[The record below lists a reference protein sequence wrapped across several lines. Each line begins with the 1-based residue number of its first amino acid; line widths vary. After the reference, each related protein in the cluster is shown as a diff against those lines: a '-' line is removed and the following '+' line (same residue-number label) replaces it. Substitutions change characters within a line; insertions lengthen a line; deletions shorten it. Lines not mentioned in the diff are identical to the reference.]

1 MKKNLFLVVLFLF
14 PIFTYGELFLE
25 ITKGSEDPYRVAMI
39 PFEGN
44 SRVSKQLND
53 IMRNDLIRTGE
64 FSILD
69 EELLLP
75 VKIINDELVFSDWKL
90 LGIDYLVTGTIANAN
105 NSLDISY
112 EIFDI
117 HKKRKVR
124 SSKVFGI
131 PNQIRQLAHY
141 TSDGIYESITGIK
154 GIAATRLLY
163 VNEVKDSR
171 FISIYKLM
179 LADSDGANEKV
190 LLSSS
195 EPIISP
201 SWSPDGKRVAY
212 VSFETGIAKVF
223 IQEIASGKREAVLS
237 QDTQISSPSWS
248 PDGKYLS
255 LTLYQDGNAE
265 IYILRLRDRTLTRMT
280 NQFAIDTE
288 SSWSPKGNKILFTSG
303 RSGSPQ
309 IYELD
314 LRKLNPKAK
323 RISFEGTYNAKAS
336 YLPNEEGVI
345 FVHRSNDGL
354 FHIALKYKRENFIRV
369 LTEAK
374 MDESPSVAPNGNMVI
389 YGIKEN
395 DLSMLAGFSLSG
407 AKFKLPAS
415 DGEVREPAWSN
426 FLLKKMI

>member
-1 MKKNLFLVVLFLF
+1 MKKNSLLIFLLLI
-14 PIFTYGELFLE
+14 PIMSYGELFLE
-25 ITKGSEDPYRVAMI
+25 ITKGSEDPYKVAII

-44 SRVSKQLND
+44 TRVSKQLNS
-53 IMRNDLIRTGE
+53 IVRNDLIRTGE

-75 VKIINDELVFSDWKL
+75 VKIINDELIYSDWKL
-90 LGIDYLVTGTIANAN
+90 LGMDYLVTGIITKAN
-105 NSLDISY
+105 NSLDINY
-112 EIFDI
+112 EIYDV

-131 PNQIRQLAHY
+131 PNQIRQLGHY

-154 GIAATRLLY
+154 GIAATRILY
-163 VNEVKDSR
+163 VNEIKDSQLTTSYR
-171 FISIYKLM
+171 LM
-179 LADSDGANEKV
+179 LADSDGANEKI

-201 SWSPDGKRVAY
+201 SWSPDGKSVAY
-212 VSFETGIAKVF
+212 VSFETGMAKVY

-237 QDTQISSPSWS
+237 KETQISSPSWS

-265 IYILRLRDRTLTRMT
+265 IYILRLRDRALTRMT

-323 RISFEGTYNAKAS
+323 RVSFEGTYNAKAS
-336 YLPNEEGVI
+336 YLPNEEGII

-354 FHIALKYKRENFIRV
+354 FHIALKYKKENFIRV

-389 YGIKEN
+389 YGIREKN
-395 DLSMLAGFSLSG
+395 LSMLAGFSLSG

-415 DGEVREPAWSN
+415 NGEVREPAWSN
-426 FLLKKMI
+426 FLR

>member
-336 YLPNEEGVI
+336 YLPNEEGII
-345 FVHRSNDGL
+345 FVHRSSDGL

-389 YGIKEN
+389 YGIKEEN
-395 DLSMLAGFSLSG
+395 LSMLAGFSLSG
-407 AKFKLPAS
+407 ARFKLPAS

-426 FLLKKMI
+426 FLR

>member
-1 MKKNLFLVVLFLF
+1 MKNLLLTIIFLMPLGCL
-14 PIFTYGELFLE
+14 GELFLE
-25 ITKGSEDPYRVAMI
+25 ITKGSEDPYRIAI
-39 PFEGN
+39 SPFDGDVRTSN
-44 SRVSKQLND
+44 QLHN
-53 IMRNDLIRTGE
+53 IIRNDLMRTGE

-75 VKIINDELVFSDWKL
+75 IKIKDDELIYSDWKL
-90 LGIDYLVTGTIANAN
+90 LGMDYLITGSIIKTK
-105 NSLDISY
+105 NSIDVNY
-112 EIFDI
+112 EIYDI
-117 HKKRKVR
+117 HKKKKVR

-141 TSDGIYESITGIK
+141 TSDGIYESISGIK
-154 GIAATRLLY
+154 GIAATKLLY
-163 VNEVKDSR
+163 VNETKNSKS
-171 FISIYKLM
+171 ISAYKLM

-190 LLSSS
+190 LLTSS

-201 SWSPDGKRVAY
+201 SWSPDGKKVAY

-223 IQEIASGKREAVLS
+223 IQDIASGKRESVLS
-237 QDTQISSPSWS
+237 KSTQISSPSWS

-265 IYILRLRDRTLTRMT
+265 IYIMRLQDRTLTRMT

-288 SSWSPKGNKILFTSG
+288 SSWSPKGNKIIFTSG

-336 YLPNEEGVI
+336 YLPKEEGII
-345 FVHRSNDGL
+345 FVHRSDDGL
-354 FHIALKYKRENFIRV
+354 FHIALKYKKENFIRV

-389 YGIKEN
+389 YGIKEKN
-395 DLSMLAGFSLSG
+395 LSMLAGFSLSG
-407 AKFKLPAS
+407 ARFKLPAS
-415 DGEVREPAWSN
+415 EGEVREPAWSN
-426 FLLKKMI
+426 FLR

>member
-1 MKKNLFLVVLFLF
+1 MKKFFLLVIFLF
-14 PIFTYGELFLE
+14 TPIFCFGELFLE
-25 ITKGSEDPYRVAMI
+25 ITKGSDDPYRVAMI
-39 PFEGN
+39 PLEGN
-44 SRVSKQLND
+44 TRISKQLNN
-53 IMRNDLIRTGE
+53 IMQNDLIRTGE
-64 FSILD
+64 FFILD

-75 VKIINDELVFSDWKL
+75 INIIDDELVYTDWKL
-90 LGIDYLVTGTIANAN
+90 LGIDYLVTGKIVKAE
-105 NSLDISY
+105 NSLDINY
-112 EIFDI
+112 EIYDI

-163 VNEVKDSR
+163 VNEIKDSKL
-171 FISIYKLM
+171 ISTYKLM
-179 LADSDGANEKV
+179 LADSDGANEKI

-201 SWSPDGKRVAY
+201 SWSPDGKKVAY

-223 IQEIASGKREAVLS
+223 IQEISSGKREAVVS
-237 QDTQISSPSWS
+237 KDTQISSPSWS

-288 SSWSPKGNKILFTSG
+288 ASWSPKGNKILFTSG

-309 IYELD
+309 IYQLD

-323 RISFEGTYNAKAS
+323 RVSFEGTYNAKAS
-336 YLPNEEGVI
+336 YLPKEEGII
-345 FVHRSNDGL
+345 FVHRSDDGL
-354 FHIALKYKRENFIRV
+354 FHIALKYKKENFIRV

-389 YGIKEN
+389 YGIKEG

-407 AKFKLPAS
+407 ARFKLPAS
-415 DGEVREPAWSN
+415 KGEVREPAWSN
-426 FLLKKMI
+426 FLR

>member
-1 MKKNLFLVVLFLF
+1 MKKNLFLVTLLLF
-14 PIFTYGELFLE
+14 PIFSYGELFLE

-90 LGIDYLVTGTIANAN
+90 LGIDYLVTGTIVNAN

-163 VNEVKDSR
+163 VNEIKDSR

-237 QDTQISSPSWS
+237 QGTQISSPSWS

-336 YLPNEEGVI
+336 YLPNEEGVV
-345 FVHRSNDGL
+345 FVHRSSDGL

-426 FLLKKMI
+426 FLR

>member
-1 MKKNLFLVVLFLF
+1 MKKNSLLIFLLLI
-14 PIFTYGELFLE
+14 PIMSYGELFLE
-25 ITKGSEDPYRVAMI
+25 ITKGSEDPYKVAII

-44 SRVSKQLND
+44 TRVSKQLNS
-53 IMRNDLIRTGE
+53 IVRNDLIRTGE

-75 VKIINDELVFSDWKL
+75 VKIINDELVYSDWKL
-90 LGIDYLVTGTIANAN
+90 LGMDYLVTGIITKAN
-105 NSLDISY
+105 NSLDINY
-112 EIFDI
+112 EIYDV

-131 PNQIRQLAHY
+131 PNQIRQLGHY

-154 GIAATRLLY
+154 GIAATRILY
-163 VNEVKDSR
+163 VNEIKDSQLTTTYR
-171 FISIYKLM
+171 LM
-179 LADSDGANEKV
+179 LADSDGANEKI

-201 SWSPDGKRVAY
+201 SWSPDGKSVAY
-212 VSFETGIAKVF
+212 VSFETGMAKVY

-237 QDTQISSPSWS
+237 QETQISSPSWS

-265 IYILRLRDRTLTRMT
+265 IYILRLRDRALTRMT

-323 RISFEGTYNAKAS
+323 RVSFEGTYNAKAS
-336 YLPNEEGVI
+336 YLPNEEGII

-354 FHIALKYKRENFIRV
+354 FHIALKYKKENFIRV

-389 YGIKEN
+389 YGIREKN
-395 DLSMLAGFSLSG
+395 LSMLAGFSLSG

-415 DGEVREPAWSN
+415 NGEVREPAWSN
-426 FLLKKMI
+426 FLR

>member
-1 MKKNLFLVVLFLF
+1 MKKNLVFVLLLLF
-14 PIFTYGELFLE
+14 PTFAHGELFLE
-25 ITKGSEDPYRVAMI
+25 ITKGSEDPYKVAMI

-44 SRVSKQLND
+44 TRVSKQLNN

-75 VKIINDELVFSDWKL
+75 LKIIDDELIFSDWKL
-90 LGIDYLVTGTIANAN
+90 LGMDYLVTGTIVNSK
-105 NSLDISY
+105 NSLDINY
-112 EIFDI
+112 EIYDI

-163 VNEVKDSR
+163 VNEIKDSQL
-171 FISIYKLM
+171 ISTYKLM
-179 LADSDGANEKV
+179 LADSDGANEKI
-190 LLSSS
+190 LLSSP

-201 SWSPDGKRVAY
+201 SWSPDGKKVAY
-212 VSFETGIAKVF
+212 VSFETGMAKVF

-237 QDTQISSPSWS
+237 KDTQISSPSWS

-336 YLPNEEGVI
+336 YLPKEEGII
-345 FVHRSNDGL
+345 FVHRSSDGL
-354 FHIALKYKRENFIRV
+354 FHIALKYKKENFIRV

-389 YGIKEN
+389 YGIREE

-415 DGEVREPAWSN
+415 NGEVREPAWSN
-426 FLLKKMI
+426 FLR

>member
-1 MKKNLFLVVLFLF
+1 MKKNLFLVVLLLF

-323 RISFEGTYNAKAS
+323 RVSFEGTYNAKAS
-336 YLPNEEGVI
+336 YLPNEEGII

-354 FHIALKYKRENFIRV
+354 FHIALKYKKENFIRV
-369 LTEAK
+369 LTDAK

-389 YGIKEN
+389 YGIREKN
-395 DLSMLAGFSLSG
+395 LSMLAGFSLSG

-415 DGEVREPAWSN
+415 NGEVREPAWSN
-426 FLLKKMI
+426 FLR

>member
-1 MKKNLFLVVLFLF
+1 MKKNLVLVTLLVI
-14 PIFTYGELFLE
+14 PILSYGELFLE
-25 ITKGSEDPYRVAMI
+25 ITKGSEDPFKVAMI

-44 SRVSKQLND
+44 SRTSKQLNN

-75 VKIINDELVFSDWKL
+75 LKMINEELVYSDWKL
-90 LGIDYLVTGTIANAN
+90 LGMDYLVTGTIIDTN
-105 NSLDISY
+105 NSLDINY
-112 EIFDI
+112 EIYDI
-117 HKKRKVR
+117 YKKKKVR

-141 TSDGIYESITGIK
+141 TSDGIYESVTGIK

-163 VNEVKDSR
+163 VNEIKDSQL
-171 FISIYKLM
+171 ISSYKLM
-179 LADSDGANEKV
+179 LADSDGANEKI

-195 EPIISP
+195 QPIISP

-223 IQEIASGKREAVLS
+223 IQEIASGRREAVLS

-255 LTLYQDGNAE
+255 VTLYQDGNAE

-323 RISFEGTYNAKAS
+323 RVSFEGTYNAKAS
-336 YLPNEEGVI
+336 YLPNEEGII
-345 FVHRSNDGL
+345 FVHRSSDGL

-389 YGIKEN
+389 YGIKEEN
-395 DLSMLAGFSLSG
+395 LSMLAGFSLSG

-415 DGEVREPAWSN
+415 NGEVREPAWSN
-426 FLLKKMI
+426 FLR

>member
-1 MKKNLFLVVLFLF
+1 MKQNLFLVTLLLM
-14 PIFTYGELFLE
+14 PNMIFGELFLE
-25 ITKGSEDPYRVAMI
+25 ITKGSEDPYKIAMI
-39 PFEGN
+39 SFEGD
-44 SRVSKQLND
+44 SKISKQLNK
-53 IMRNDLIRTGE
+53 IIRNDLIRTGE
-64 FSILD
+64 FYILN
-69 EELLLP
+69 EGLLLP
-75 VKIINDELVFSDWKL
+75 VNFINDELVYSDWKL
-90 LGIDYLVTGTIANAN
+90 LGMDYLVTGKIVKLN

-112 EIFDI
+112 EIYDV
-117 HKKRKVR
+117 HKKRKLR

-163 VNEVKDSR
+163 VNEIKDSKS
-171 FISIYKLM
+171 ISAYKLM
-179 LADSDGANEKV
+179 LADSDGANEKT

-201 SWSPDGKRVAY
+201 SWSPDGKKVAY

-223 IQEIASGKREAVLS
+223 IQEIASGNREAVLS
-237 QDTQISSPSWS
+237 KETQISSPSWS

-265 IYILRLRDRTLTRMT
+265 IYILRLRDKTLTRMT

-336 YLPNEEGVI
+336 YLPKEEGII
-345 FVHRSNDGL
+345 FVHRSDDGL
-354 FHIALKYKRENFIRV
+354 FHIALKYKRENFIRI

-389 YGIKEN
+389 YGIKEKN
-395 DLSMLAGFSLSG
+395 LSMLAGFSLSG

-415 DGEVREPAWSN
+415 SGEVREPAWSN
-426 FLLKKMI
+426 FLR

>member
-1 MKKNLFLVVLFLF
+1 MKINFFILTLIF
-14 PIFTYGELFLE
+14 PTLCYGELFLE
-25 ITKGSEDPYRVAMI
+25 ITKGSEDPYKVAMI

-44 SRVSKQLND
+44 SRLSKELNF
-53 IMRNDLIRTGE
+53 IMQNDLTRTGE

-69 EELLLP
+69 EKLLLP
-75 VKIINDELVFSDWKL
+75 LQIIDDELVYNDWKL
-90 LGIDYLVTGTIANAN
+90 LGMDYLVTGKIIKTN
-105 NSLDISY
+105 NSLDINY
-112 EIFDI
+112 EIYDI
-117 HKKRKVR
+117 HKKRKIR

-163 VNEVKDSR
+163 VNEIKDSK
-171 FISIYKLM
+171 SVSTYKLM
-179 LADSDGANEKV
+179 LADSDGKNEKN
-190 LLSSS
+190 LLTST

-212 VSFETGIAKVF
+212 VSFETGMAKVF
-223 IQEIASGKREAVLS
+223 IQDISSGKREAVLS
-237 QDTQISSPSWS
+237 KDTQISSPSWS

-280 NQFAIDTE
+280 KQYAIDTE

-323 RISFEGTYNAKAS
+323 RLSFEGSYNAKAS
-336 YLPNEEGVI
+336 YLPNEEGII
-345 FVHRSNDGL
+345 FVHRADDGL
-354 FHIALKYKRENFIRV
+354 FHIALKYKKENFIRI

-374 MDESPSVAPNGNMVI
+374 LDESPSVAPNGNMVI
-389 YGIKEN
+389 YGIKEG

-407 AKFKLPAS
+407 ARFKLPAS
-415 DGEVREPAWSN
+415 LGEVREPAWSN
-426 FLLKKMI
+426 FLR

>member
-1 MKKNLFLVVLFLF
+1 MKKNLFLVVLLLF

-90 LGIDYLVTGTIANAN
+90 LGIDYLVTGTIVNAN

-171 FISIYKLM
+171 LISIYKLM

-426 FLLKKMI
+426 FLR

>member
-1 MKKNLFLVVLFLF
+1 MKKNSLLIFLLLIPVMS
-14 PIFTYGELFLE
+14 YGELFLE
-25 ITKGSEDPYRVAMI
+25 ITKGSEDPYKVAII
-39 PFEGN
+39 PFQGN
-44 SRVSKQLND
+44 TRVSTQLNS
-53 IMRNDLIRTGE
+53 IVRNDLIRTGE

-75 VKIINDELVFSDWKL
+75 VKIINDELIYSDWKL
-90 LGIDYLVTGTIANAN
+90 LGMDYLVTGIITKAN
-105 NSLDISY
+105 NSLDINY
-112 EIFDI
+112 EIYDV

-131 PNQIRQLAHY
+131 PNQIRQLGHY

-154 GIAATRLLY
+154 GIAATRILY
-163 VNEVKDSR
+163 VNEIKDSQLTPTYR
-171 FISIYKLM
+171 LM
-179 LADSDGANEKV
+179 LADSDGANEKI

-212 VSFETGIAKVF
+212 VSFETGTAKVF

-237 QDTQISSPSWS
+237 KETQISSPSWS

-323 RISFEGTYNAKAS
+323 RVSFEGTYNAKAS
-336 YLPNEEGVI
+336 YLPNEEGII

-354 FHIALKYKRENFIRV
+354 FHIALKYKKENFIRV

-389 YGIKEN
+389 YGIREKN
-395 DLSMLAGFSLSG
+395 LSMLAGFSLSG

-415 DGEVREPAWSN
+415 NGEVREPAWSN
-426 FLLKKMI
+426 FLR

>member
-1 MKKNLFLVVLFLF
+1 MKKNLVLVALLLV
-14 PIFTYGELFLE
+14 PVIGYGELFLE
-25 ITKGSEDPYRVAMI
+25 ITKGSEDPYKVAMI

-44 SRVSKQLND
+44 SKVSKQVNN

-75 VKIINDELVFSDWKL
+75 VKMIDDELVFSDWKL
-90 LGIDYLVTGTIANAN
+90 LGMDYLVTGKIVNEN
-105 NSLDISY
+105 NSLDINY
-112 EIFDI
+112 EIYDI

-163 VNEVKDSR
+163 VNEIKDSQL
-171 FISIYKLM
+171 ISRYKLM
-179 LADSDGANEKV
+179 LADSDGANEKI

-237 QDTQISSPSWS
+237 KDTQISSPSWS

-255 LTLYQDGNAE
+255 FTLYQDGNAE

-288 SSWSPKGNKILFTSG
+288 SSWSPRGNKILFTSG

-336 YLPNEEGVI
+336 YLPNEEGII

-354 FHIALKYKRENFIRV
+354 FHIALKYKKENFIRV

-389 YGIKEN
+389 YGIREEN
-395 DLSMLAGFSLSG
+395 LSMLAGFSLSG

-415 DGEVREPAWSN
+415 NGEVREPAWSN
-426 FLLKKMI
+426 FLR

>member
-1 MKKNLFLVVLFLF
+1 MKKNLLVIAY
-14 PIFTYGELFLE
+14 IFAPLCFGELFLE
-25 ITKGSEDPYRVAMI
+25 ITKGSEDPFRIAMV
-39 PFEGN
+39 PFKGN
-44 SRVSKQLND
+44 LKISKQLNE
-53 IMRNDLIRTGE
+53 IMQNDLIRTGE
-64 FSILD
+64 FFILD
-69 EELLLP
+69 EDSLLP
-75 VKIINDELVFSDWKL
+75 IKIVNEDLIYSDWKL
-90 LGIDYLVTGTIANAN
+90 LGIDFLVTGSILQSN
-105 NSLDISY
+105 NSLDINY
-112 EIFDI
+112 EIYDI
-117 HKKRKVR
+117 SKKRKIR

-163 VNEVKDSR
+163 VNEIKDSE
-171 FISIYKLM
+171 FISTYKLM
-179 LADSDGANEKV
+179 LADSDGANEKT

-195 EPIISP
+195 DPIISP

-212 VSFETGIAKVF
+212 VSFETGMAKVF
-223 IQEIASGKREAVLS
+223 IQEISSGRREVVLS
-237 QDTQISSPSWS
+237 KNTQISSPSWS

-280 NQFAIDTE
+280 KQFAIDTE
-288 SSWSPKGNKILFTSG
+288 SSWSPKGNKLLFTSG

-336 YLPNEEGVI
+336 YLPKEEGII
-345 FVHRSNDGL
+345 FVHRTEDGL
-354 FHIALKYKRENFIRV
+354 FHIALKYKRENFIRI

-389 YGIKEN
+389 YGIRE
-395 DLSMLAGFSLSG
+395 DDQSMLAGFSLSG
-407 AKFKLPAS
+407 ARFKLPAS
-415 DGEVREPAWSN
+415 NGEVREPAWSN
-426 FLLKKMI
+426 FLR

>member
-1 MKKNLFLVVLFLF
+1 MKKNLFLIVLLLF

-25 ITKGSEDPYRVAMI
+25 ITKGSEDPYRVAII

-90 LGIDYLVTGTIANAN
+90 LGIDYLVTGTIVNAN

-171 FISIYKLM
+171 LISIYKLM

-415 DGEVREPAWSN
+415 EGEVREPAWSN
-426 FLLKKMI
+426 FLR

>member
-1 MKKNLFLVVLFLF
+1 MKKNLVLVALLLVPAMGF
-14 PIFTYGELFLE
+14 GELFLE
-25 ITKGSEDPYRVAMI
+25 ITKGSEDPYKVAMI

-44 SRVSKQLND
+44 SRVSKQVNN

-75 VKIINDELVFSDWKL
+75 VKMIEDELVFNDWKL
-90 LGIDYLVTGTIANAN
+90 LGMDYLVTGKIVNEN
-105 NSLDISY
+105 NSLDINY
-112 EIFDI
+112 EIYDI

-163 VNEVKDSR
+163 VNEIKDSQL
-171 FISIYKLM
+171 ISRYKLM
-179 LADSDGANEKV
+179 LADSDGANEKI

-212 VSFETGIAKVF
+212 VSFETGMAKVF

-237 QDTQISSPSWS
+237 KDTQISSPSWS

-288 SSWSPKGNKILFTSG
+288 SSWSPRGNKILFTSG

-336 YLPNEEGVI
+336 YLPNEEGII

-354 FHIALKYKRENFIRV
+354 FHIALKYKKENFIRV

-389 YGIKEN
+389 YGIREEN
-395 DLSMLAGFSLSG
+395 LSMLAGFSLSG

-415 DGEVREPAWSN
+415 NGEVREPAWSN
-426 FLLKKMI
+426 FLR

>member
-1 MKKNLFLVVLFLF
+1 MKNLLLTIIFLMPLGCL
-14 PIFTYGELFLE
+14 GELFLE
-25 ITKGSEDPYRVAMI
+25 ITKGSEDPYRIAI
-39 PFEGN
+39 SPFDGDVRTSN
-44 SRVSKQLND
+44 QLHN
-53 IMRNDLIRTGE
+53 IIRNDLMRTGE

-69 EELLLP
+69 EELVLP
-75 VKIINDELVFSDWKL
+75 IKIKDDELIYSDWKL
-90 LGIDYLVTGTIANAN
+90 LGMDYLITGSIIKTK
-105 NSLDISY
+105 NSIDVNY
-112 EIFDI
+112 EIYDI
-117 HKKRKVR
+117 YKKKKVR

-141 TSDGIYESITGIK
+141 TSDGIYESISGIK
-154 GIAATRLLY
+154 GIAATKLLY
-163 VNEVKDSR
+163 VNETKNSKS
-171 FISIYKLM
+171 ISAYKLM

-190 LLSSS
+190 LLTSS

-201 SWSPDGKRVAY
+201 SWSPDGKKVAY

-223 IQEIASGKREAVLS
+223 IQDIASGKRESVLS
-237 QDTQISSPSWS
+237 KSTQISSPSWS

-265 IYILRLRDRTLTRMT
+265 IYIMRLQDRTLTRMT

-288 SSWSPKGNKILFTSG
+288 SSWSPKGNKIIFTSG

-336 YLPNEEGVI
+336 YLPKEEGII
-345 FVHRSNDGL
+345 FVHRSDDGL
-354 FHIALKYKRENFIRV
+354 FHIALKYKKENFIRV

-389 YGIKEN
+389 YGIKEEN
-395 DLSMLAGFSLSG
+395 LSMLAGFSLSG
-407 AKFKLPAS
+407 ARFKLPAS
-415 DGEVREPAWSN
+415 EGEVREPAWSN
-426 FLLKKMI
+426 FLR

>member
-1 MKKNLFLVVLFLF
+1 MKKNLVLVVILLF
-14 PIFTYGELFLE
+14 PTLSYAELFLE
-25 ITKGSEDPYRVAMI
+25 ITKGSDDPFKVAMI

-44 SRVSKQLND
+44 SRVSKQLNN

-64 FSILD
+64 FAVLD

-75 VKIINDELVFSDWKL
+75 VKMIEDELVFNDWKL
-90 LGIDYLVTGTIANAN
+90 LGMDYLVTGAIVKSN
-105 NSLDISY
+105 NSLDINY
-112 EIFDI
+112 EIYDI

-163 VNEVKDSR
+163 VNEIKDSKQ
-171 FISIYKLM
+171 ISTYKLM
-179 LADSDGANEKV
+179 LADSDGANEKI

-223 IQEIASGKREAVLS
+223 IQEISSGKREAVLS
-237 QDTQISSPSWS
+237 KDTQISSPSWS

-336 YLPNEEGVI
+336 YLPKEEGII

-354 FHIALKYKRENFIRV
+354 FHIALKYKKENFIRV

-389 YGIKEN
+389 YGIKEEN
-395 DLSMLAGFSLSG
+395 LSMLAGFSLSG

-415 DGEVREPAWSN
+415 NGEVREPAWSN
-426 FLLKKMI
+426 FLR

>member
-1 MKKNLFLVVLFLF
+1 MKKFFLLVICLFT
-14 PIFTYGELFLE
+14 PIFCLGELFLE
-25 ITKGSEDPYRVAMI
+25 ITKGSDDPYRVAMI
-39 PFEGN
+39 PLEGN
-44 SRVSKQLND
+44 TRISKQLNN

-75 VKIINDELVFSDWKL
+75 IKIKDDELVYTDWKL
-90 LGIDYLVTGTIANAN
+90 LGMDYLVTGKIVKTE
-105 NSLDISY
+105 NSVDINY
-112 EIFDI
+112 EIYDI
-117 HKKRKVR
+117 HKKKKIR

-163 VNEVKDSR
+163 VNEIKDSKL
-171 FISIYKLM
+171 ISTYKLM
-179 LADSDGANEKV
+179 LADSDGANEKI

-201 SWSPDGKRVAY
+201 SWSPDGKKVAY
-212 VSFETGIAKVF
+212 VSFETGMAKVF
-223 IQEIASGKREAVLS
+223 IQEISSGKREAVVS
-237 QDTQISSPSWS
+237 KDTQISSPSWS

-265 IYILRLRDRTLTRMT
+265 IYILRLLDRTLTRMT

-288 SSWSPKGNKILFTSG
+288 SSWSPKGNKLLFTSG

-309 IYELD
+309 IYQLD

-323 RISFEGTYNAKAS
+323 RLSFEGTYNAKAS
-336 YLPNEEGVI
+336 YLPKEEGLI
-345 FVHRSNDGL
+345 FVHRSDDGL
-354 FHIALKYKRENFIRV
+354 FHIALKYKKENFIRV

-389 YGIKEN
+389 YGIKEG

-407 AKFKLPAS
+407 ARFKLPAS
-415 DGEVREPAWSN
+415 NGEVREPAWSN
-426 FLLKKMI
+426 FLR

>member
-1 MKKNLFLVVLFLF
+1 MKKNLFLVVLLLF
-14 PIFTYGELFLE
+14 PIFAYGELFLE

-90 LGIDYLVTGTIANAN
+90 LGIDYLVTGTIGNAN

-426 FLLKKMI
+426 FLR

>member
-1 MKKNLFLVVLFLF
+1 MKKNLVLVALLLV
-14 PIFTYGELFLE
+14 PVMGYGELFLE
-25 ITKGSEDPYRVAMI
+25 ITKGSEDPYKVAMI

-44 SRVSKQLND
+44 SKVSKQVNN

-75 VKIINDELVFSDWKL
+75 VKMIDDELVFSDWKL
-90 LGIDYLVTGTIANAN
+90 LGMDYLVTGKIVNEN
-105 NSLDISY
+105 NSLDINY
-112 EIFDI
+112 EIYDI

-163 VNEVKDSR
+163 VNEIKDSQL
-171 FISIYKLM
+171 ISRYKLM
-179 LADSDGANEKV
+179 LADSDGANEKI

-223 IQEIASGKREAVLS
+223 VQEIASGKRETVLS
-237 QDTQISSPSWS
+237 KDTQISSPSWS

-336 YLPNEEGVI
+336 YLPNEEGII

-354 FHIALKYKRENFIRV
+354 FHIALKYKKENFIRV

-389 YGIKEN
+389 YGIREEN
-395 DLSMLAGFSLSG
+395 LSMLAGFSLSG

-415 DGEVREPAWSN
+415 NGEVREPAWSN
-426 FLLKKMI
+426 FLR

>member
-1 MKKNLFLVVLFLF
+1 MKVNFF
-14 PIFTYGELFLE
+14 IFTLIFPSLCFGELFLE
-25 ITKGSEDPYRVAMI
+25 ITKGSEDPYKVAMI

-44 SRVSKQLND
+44 SKISKELYLIIQ
-53 IMRNDLIRTGE
+53 NDLIRTGE

-69 EELLLP
+69 KKLHLP
-75 VKIINDELVFSDWKL
+75 VQIIDDELVYNDWKL
-90 LGIDYLVTGTIANAN
+90 LGMDYLVTGKIIKNN
-105 NSLDISY
+105 NSLDINY
-112 EIFDI
+112 EIYDVN
-117 HKKRKVR
+117 KKRKVR

-163 VNEVKDSR
+163 VNEIKDTKS
-171 FISIYKLM
+171 ISTYKLM
-179 LADSDGANEKV
+179 LADADGKNEKN
-190 LLSSS
+190 LLTSS

-201 SWSPDGKRVAY
+201 SWSPDGKKVAY

-223 IQEIASGKREAVLS
+223 IQEISTGKREAVLS
-237 QDTQISSPSWS
+237 QNTQISSPSWS

-280 NQFAIDTE
+280 KQYSIDTE

-323 RISFEGTYNAKAS
+323 RLSFEGTYNAKAS
-336 YLPNEEGVI
+336 YLPNEEGII
-345 FVHRSNDGL
+345 FVHRADNGL
-354 FHIALKYKRENFIRV
+354 FHIALKYKKENFIRI

-389 YGIKEN
+389 YGIKEG

-415 DGEVREPAWSN
+415 TGEVREPAWSN
-426 FLLKKMI
+426 FLR

>member
-1 MKKNLFLVVLFLF
+1 MKQNLFLVTLLLM
-14 PIFTYGELFLE
+14 PNMIFGELFLE
-25 ITKGSEDPYRVAMI
+25 ITKGSEDPYKIAMI
-39 PFEGN
+39 SFEGD
-44 SRVSKQLND
+44 SKISKQLNK
-53 IMRNDLIRTGE
+53 IIRNDLIRTGE
-64 FSILD
+64 FYILN
-69 EELLLP
+69 EGLLLP
-75 VKIINDELVFSDWKL
+75 VNFINDELVYSDWKL
-90 LGIDYLVTGTIANAN
+90 LGMDYLVTGKIDKLN

-112 EIFDI
+112 EIYDV
-117 HKKRKVR
+117 HKKRKLR

-163 VNEVKDSR
+163 VNEIKDSKS
-171 FISIYKLM
+171 ISAYKLM
-179 LADSDGANEKV
+179 LADSDGANEKT

-201 SWSPDGKRVAY
+201 SWSPDGKKVAY

-223 IQEIASGKREAVLS
+223 IQEIASGNREAVLS
-237 QDTQISSPSWS
+237 KETQISSPSWS

-265 IYILRLRDRTLTRMT
+265 IYILRLRDKTLTRMT

-336 YLPNEEGVI
+336 YLPKEEGII
-345 FVHRSNDGL
+345 FVHRSDDGL
-354 FHIALKYKRENFIRV
+354 FHIALKYKRENFIRI

-389 YGIKEN
+389 YGIKEKN
-395 DLSMLAGFSLSG
+395 LSMLAGFSLSG

-415 DGEVREPAWSN
+415 SGEVREPAWSN
-426 FLLKKMI
+426 FLR

>member
-1 MKKNLFLVVLFLF
+1 MKKNLVLVALLLV
-14 PIFTYGELFLE
+14 PVMGYGELFLE
-25 ITKGSEDPYRVAMI
+25 ITKGSEDPYKVAMI

-44 SRVSKQLND
+44 SKVSKQVNN

-75 VKIINDELVFSDWKL
+75 VKMIDDELVFSDWKL
-90 LGIDYLVTGTIANAN
+90 LGMDYLVTGKIVNEN
-105 NSLDISY
+105 NSLDINY
-112 EIFDI
+112 EIYDI

-163 VNEVKDSR
+163 VNEIKDSQL
-171 FISIYKLM
+171 ISRYKLM
-179 LADSDGANEKV
+179 LADSDGANEKI

-237 QDTQISSPSWS
+237 KDTQISSPSWS

-288 SSWSPKGNKILFTSG
+288 SSWSPRGNKILFTSG

-336 YLPNEEGVI
+336 YLPNEEGII

-354 FHIALKYKRENFIRV
+354 FHIALKYKKENFIRV

-389 YGIKEN
+389 YGIREGN
-395 DLSMLAGFSLSG
+395 LSMLAGFSLSG

-415 DGEVREPAWSN
+415 NGEVREPAWSN
-426 FLLKKMI
+426 FLR

>member
-1 MKKNLFLVVLFLF
+1 MKKNLVLVALLLV
-14 PIFTYGELFLE
+14 PAMGYGELFLE
-25 ITKGSEDPYRVAMI
+25 ITKGSEDPYKVAMI

-44 SRVSKQLND
+44 SKVSKQVNN

-75 VKIINDELVFSDWKL
+75 VKMIDDELVFSDWKL
-90 LGIDYLVTGTIANAN
+90 LGMDYLVTGKIVNEN
-105 NSLDISY
+105 NSLDINY
-112 EIFDI
+112 EIYDI

-163 VNEVKDSR
+163 VNEIKDSQL
-171 FISIYKLM
+171 ISRYKLM
-179 LADSDGANEKV
+179 LADSDGANEKI

-223 IQEIASGKREAVLS
+223 VQEIASGKRESVLS
-237 QDTQISSPSWS
+237 KDTQISSPSWS

-336 YLPNEEGVI
+336 YLPKEEGII

-354 FHIALKYKRENFIRV
+354 FHIALKYKKENFIRV

-389 YGIKEN
+389 YGIREEN
-395 DLSMLAGFSLSG
+395 LSMLAGFSLSG

-415 DGEVREPAWSN
+415 NGEVREPAWSN
-426 FLLKKMI
+426 FLR

>member
-1 MKKNLFLVVLFLF
+1 MKNSCLISLLILF
-14 PIFTYGELFLE
+14 PTFVFGELFLE
-25 ITKGSEDPYRVAMI
+25 ITKGSEDPFKIAII

-44 SRVSKQLND
+44 SKTSNELNSV
-53 IMRNDLIRTGE
+53 IQNDLVRTGE
-64 FSILD
+64 FFILD

-75 VKIINDELVFSDWKL
+75 IQIINEELVYTDWKL
-90 LGIDYLVTGTIANAN
+90 LGMDYLVTGKIIKTD
-105 NSLDISY
+105 NSLDINY
-112 EIFDI
+112 EIYDI
-117 HKKRKVR
+117 HKKRKIR

-163 VNEVKDSR
+163 VNEIKDSK
-171 FISIYKLM
+171 FISTYKLM
-179 LADSDGANEKV
+179 LADSDGKNEKN
-190 LLSSS
+190 LLTSS

-201 SWSPDGKRVAY
+201 SWSPDGKKVAY

-223 IQEIASGKREAVLS
+223 IQEISSGKREAVLS
-237 QDTQISSPSWS
+237 KDTQISSPSWS

-255 LTLYQDGNAE
+255 ITLYQDGNAE

-280 NQFAIDTE
+280 KQYSIDTE

-323 RISFEGTYNAKAS
+323 RLSFEGTYNAKAS
-336 YLPNEEGVI
+336 YLPKEEGII
-345 FVHRSNDGL
+345 FVHRADDGL
-354 FHIALKYKRENFIRV
+354 FHIALKYKKENFIRI

-389 YGIKEN
+389 YGIKEG

-407 AKFKLPAS
+407 ARFKLPAS
-415 DGEVREPAWSN
+415 SGEVREPAWSN
-426 FLLKKMI
+426 FLR

>member
-1 MKKNLFLVVLFLF
+1 MKKNLFLVVLLLF

-90 LGIDYLVTGTIANAN
+90 LGIDYLVTGRIANAN

-237 QDTQISSPSWS
+237 QGTQISSPSWS

-345 FVHRSNDGL
+345 FVHRSSDGL

-426 FLLKKMI
+426 FLR

>member
-1 MKKNLFLVVLFLF
+1 MKNLLLTIIFLMPLGCL
-14 PIFTYGELFLE
+14 GELFLE
-25 ITKGSEDPYRVAMI
+25 ITKGSEDPYRIAI
-39 PFEGN
+39 SPFDGDVRTSN
-44 SRVSKQLND
+44 QLHN
-53 IMRNDLIRTGE
+53 IIRNDLMRTGE

-69 EELLLP
+69 EELVLP
-75 VKIINDELVFSDWKL
+75 IKIKDDELIYSDWKL
-90 LGIDYLVTGTIANAN
+90 LGMDYLITGSIIKTK
-105 NSLDISY
+105 NSIDLNY
-112 EIFDI
+112 EIYDI
-117 HKKRKVR
+117 HKKKKVR

-141 TSDGIYESITGIK
+141 TSDGIYESISGIK
-154 GIAATRLLY
+154 GIAATKLLY
-163 VNEVKDSR
+163 VNETKNSKS
-171 FISIYKLM
+171 ISAYKLM

-190 LLSSS
+190 LLTSS

-201 SWSPDGKRVAY
+201 SWSPDGKKVAY

-223 IQEIASGKREAVLS
+223 IQDIASGKRESVLS
-237 QDTQISSPSWS
+237 KSTQISSPSWS

-288 SSWSPKGNKILFTSG
+288 SSWSPKGNKIIFTSG

-336 YLPNEEGVI
+336 YLPKEEGII
-345 FVHRSNDGL
+345 FVHRSDDGF
-354 FHIALKYKRENFIRV
+354 FHIALKYKKENFIRV

-389 YGIKEN
+389 YGIKEEN
-395 DLSMLAGFSLSG
+395 LSMLAGFSLSG
-407 AKFKLPAS
+407 ARFKLPAS
-415 DGEVREPAWSN
+415 EGEVREPAWSN
-426 FLLKKMI
+426 FLR

>member
-1 MKKNLFLVVLFLF
+1 MKKNLVLAAILLF
-14 PIFTYGELFLE
+14 PTLSYAELFLE
-25 ITKGSEDPYRVAMI
+25 ITKGSEDPFKVAMI

-44 SRVSKQLND
+44 SRVSKQLNN

-64 FSILD
+64 FAVLD

-75 VKIINDELVFSDWKL
+75 VKMIEDELVFNDWKL
-90 LGIDYLVTGTIANAN
+90 LGMDYLVTGAIVKSN
-105 NSLDISY
+105 NSLDINY
-112 EIFDI
+112 EIYDI

-163 VNEVKDSR
+163 VNEIKDSKQ
-171 FISIYKLM
+171 ISTYKLM
-179 LADSDGANEKV
+179 LADSDGANEKI

-223 IQEIASGKREAVLS
+223 IQEISSGKREAVLS
-237 QDTQISSPSWS
+237 KDTQISSPSWS

-336 YLPNEEGVI
+336 YLPKEEGII

-354 FHIALKYKRENFIRV
+354 FHIALKYKKENFIRV

-389 YGIKEN
+389 YGIKEEN
-395 DLSMLAGFSLSG
+395 LSMLAGFSLSG

-415 DGEVREPAWSN
+415 NGEVREPAWSN
-426 FLLKKMI
+426 FLR

>member
-1 MKKNLFLVVLFLF
+1 MKKNLVLVALLLVPAMGF
-14 PIFTYGELFLE
+14 GELFLE
-25 ITKGSEDPYRVAMI
+25 ITKGSEDPYKVAMI

-44 SRVSKQLND
+44 SKVSKQVNN

-75 VKIINDELVFSDWKL
+75 VKMIDDELVFSDWKL
-90 LGIDYLVTGTIANAN
+90 LGMDYLVTGKIVNEN
-105 NSLDISY
+105 NSLDINY
-112 EIFDI
+112 EIYDI

-163 VNEVKDSR
+163 VNEIKDSQL
-171 FISIYKLM
+171 ISRYKLM
-179 LADSDGANEKV
+179 LADSDGANEKI

-237 QDTQISSPSWS
+237 KDTQISSPSWS

-288 SSWSPKGNKILFTSG
+288 SSWSPRGNKILFTSG

-336 YLPNEEGVI
+336 YLPNEEGII

-354 FHIALKYKRENFIRV
+354 FHIALKYKKENFIRV

-389 YGIKEN
+389 YGIREEN
-395 DLSMLAGFSLSG
+395 LSMLAGFSLSG

-415 DGEVREPAWSN
+415 NGEVREPAWSN
-426 FLLKKMI
+426 FLR

>member
-1 MKKNLFLVVLFLF
+1 MKKNFLLIALLLI
-14 PIFTYGELFLE
+14 PLMSYGELFLE
-25 ITKGSEDPYRVAMI
+25 ITKGSEDPYKVAI
-39 PFEGN
+39 IAFEGN
-44 SRVSKQLND
+44 TRVSRQLNK

-75 VKIINDELVFSDWKL
+75 VKIINDELVYSDWKL
-90 LGIDYLVTGTIANAN
+90 LGMDYLITGIITKAK
-105 NSLDISY
+105 NSLDINY
-112 EIFDI
+112 EIYDV

-131 PNQIRQLAHY
+131 PNQIRQLGHY

-154 GIAATRLLY
+154 GIAATRILY
-163 VNEVKDSR
+163 VNEIKDSQLTPTYR
-171 FISIYKLM
+171 LM
-179 LADSDGANEKV
+179 LADSDGANEKI

-201 SWSPDGKRVAY
+201 SWSPDGKSVAY
-212 VSFETGIAKVF
+212 VSFETGMAKVY

-237 QDTQISSPSWS
+237 KETQISSPSWS

-265 IYILRLRDRTLTRMT
+265 IYILRLRDRALTRMT

-323 RISFEGTYNAKAS
+323 RVSFEGTYNAKAS
-336 YLPNEEGVI
+336 YLPNEEGII

-354 FHIALKYKRENFIRV
+354 FHIALKYKKENFIRV

-389 YGIKEN
+389 YGIREKN
-395 DLSMLAGFSLSG
+395 LSMLAGFSLSG

-415 DGEVREPAWSN
+415 NGEVREPAWSN
-426 FLLKKMI
+426 FLR